1 MTTTAER
8 PIPTQTPTPLP
19 LHPVPA
25 AAPRVRYGRT
35 TIDGLSVFHRS
46 AGDPGA
52 PAFVLLHGFPSSSHM
67 YRELI
72 PRLAGRFHVIAPD
85 YIGFG
90 HSDAPP
96 AERFDYT
103 FDRLAG
109 IVATLLERLGVAR
122 YHLYMQDY
130 GGPVGMR
137 LATAA
142 PERVLGLVFQNAN
155 AYLDGI
161 GAAAADVFLPLWERG
176 DETGARQMLT
186 AELTRWQ
193 YTAGARDPDGL
204 NPDAWLH
211 DQAGLDRPGSAERQ
225 LALFRDYRHNVAL
238 YPDWQDYLRTQQP
251 KTLVAWGR
259 HDPVFIAAGAEAFR
273 RDLAQADIH
282 YLESGHFALEEDAG
296 AIAALIL
303 RTF

>member
-1 MTTTAER
+1 MTAPAELS
-8 PIPTQTPTPLP
+8 T
-19 LHPVPA
+19 PVPPPSA
-25 AAPRVRYGRT
+25 ANDYLRVRYGRT

-46 AGDPGA
+46 AGDPAA

-67 YRELI
+67 FRELI
-72 PRLAGRFHVIAPD
+72 PRLAARFHVIAPD

-96 AERFDYT
+96 AESFEYT

-109 IVATLLERLGVAR
+109 IVATLLERLGVGR

-137 LATAA
+137 LASAA
-142 PERVLGLVFQNAN
+142 PGRVLGLVFQNAN
-155 AYLDGI
+155 VYLDGI
-161 GAAAADVFLPLWERG
+161 GAAAREVFLPLWER
-176 DETGARQMLT
+176 DDDSGARQMLT
-186 AELTRWQ
+186 AAMTRWQ

-211 DQAGLDRPGSAERQ
+211 DQAGLDRPGSSARQ
-225 LALFRDYRHNVAL
+225 LALFRDYRHNVEH
-238 YPDWQDYLRTQQP
+238 YPAWQQYLRTQQP

-273 RDLAQADIH
+273 RDLVQPHIH
-282 YLESGHFALEEDAG
+282 YLESGHFALEEDVDT
-296 AIAALIL
+296 IAALI
-303 RTF
+303 RSTF

>member
-1 MTTTAER
+1 MTAPAEL
-8 PIPTQTPTPLP
+8 PMPVPPLP
-19 LHPVPA
+19 ASADLL
-25 AAPRVRYGRT
+25 RVRYGRT

-46 AGDPGA
+46 AGDPAA

-67 YRELI
+67 FRELI

-96 AERFDYT
+96 VERFEYR

-109 IVATLLERLGVAR
+109 IVATLLERLGVGR

-142 PERVLGLVFQNAN
+142 PGRVLGLVFQNAN

-161 GAAAADVFLPLWERG
+161 GAPAREVFLPLWERG
-176 DETGARQMLT
+176 DEAGARQMLT
-186 AELTRWQ
+186 AEMTRWQ
-193 YTAGARDPDGL
+193 YTAGARNPDGL

-211 DQAGLDRPGSAERQ
+211 DQAGLDRPGSSERQ
-225 LALFRDYRHNVAL
+225 LALFRDYRHNVES
-238 YPDWQDYLRTQQP
+238 YPAWQQYLRTQQP

-259 HDPVFIAAGAEAFR
+259 HDPIFIAAGAEAFR
-273 RDLAQADIH
+273 RDLEQPHIH
-282 YLESGHFALEEDAG
+282 YLESGHFALEEDVE
-296 AIAALIL
+296 AIAALI
-303 RTF
+303 RSTF

>member
-1 MTTTAER
+1 MTAPAELS
-8 PIPTQTPTPLP
+8 T
-19 LHPVPA
+19 PVPPPSA
-25 AAPRVRYGRT
+25 ANDYLRVRYGRT

-46 AGDPGA
+46 AGDPAA

-67 YRELI
+67 FRELI
-72 PRLAGRFHVIAPD
+72 PRLAARFHVIAPD

-96 AERFDYT
+96 AESFEYT

-109 IVATLLERLGVAR
+109 IVATLLERLGVGR

-137 LATAA
+137 LASAA
-142 PERVLGLVFQNAN
+142 PGRVLGLVFQNAN
-155 AYLDGI
+155 VYLDGI
-161 GAAAADVFLPLWERG
+161 GAAAREVFLPLWER
-176 DETGARQMLT
+176 DDDSGARQMLT
-186 AELTRWQ
+186 AAMTRWQ

-211 DQAGLDRPGSAERQ
+211 DQAGLDRPGSSARQ
-225 LALFRDYRHNVAL
+225 LALFHDYRHNVEH
-238 YPDWQDYLRTQQP
+238 YPAWQQYLRTQQP

-273 RDLAQADIH
+273 RDLVQPHIH
-282 YLESGHFALEEDAG
+282 YLESGHFALEEDVDT
-296 AIAALIL
+296 IAALI
-303 RTF
+303 RSTF

>member
-1 MTTTAER
+1 MTAPAEL
-8 PIPTQTPTPLP
+8 PMPVPPLP
-19 LHPVPA
+19 APA
-25 AAPRVRYGRT
+25 DLLRVRYGRT

-46 AGDPGA
+46 AGDPAA

-67 YRELI
+67 FRELI

-96 AERFDYT
+96 VERFEYR

-109 IVATLLERLGVAR
+109 IVATLLERLGVGR

-137 LATAA
+137 LASAA
-142 PERVLGLVFQNAN
+142 PGRVLGLVFQNAN
-155 AYLDGI
+155 VYLDGI
-161 GAAAADVFLPLWERG
+161 GAAAREVFLPLWER
-176 DETGARQMLT
+176 DDDSGARQMLT
-186 AELTRWQ
+186 AAMTRWQ

-211 DQAGLDRPGSAERQ
+211 DQAGLDRPGSSARQ
-225 LALFRDYRHNVAL
+225 LALFRDYRHNVEH
-238 YPDWQDYLRTQQP
+238 YPAWQQYLRTQQP

-273 RDLAQADIH
+273 RDLVQPHIH
-282 YLESGHFALEEDAG
+282 YLESGHFALEEDVDT
-296 AIAALIL
+296 IAALI
-303 RTF
+303 RSTF

>member
-1 MTTTAER
+1 MTAPAEL
-8 PIPTQTPTPLP
+8 PMPVPPLP
-19 LHPVPA
+19 APA
-25 AAPRVRYGRT
+25 DLLRVRYGRT

-46 AGDPGA
+46 AGDPAA

-67 YRELI
+67 FRELI

-96 AERFDYT
+96 VERFEYR

-109 IVATLLERLGVAR
+109 IVATLLERLGVGR

-137 LATAA
+137 LASAA
-142 PERVLGLVFQNAN
+142 PGRGLGLVFQNAN
-155 AYLDGI
+155 GYLDGI
-161 GAAAADVFLPLWERG
+161 GAAAREVFLPLWER
-176 DETGARQMLT
+176 DDDSGARQMLT
-186 AELTRWQ
+186 AAMTRWQ

-211 DQAGLDRPGSAERQ
+211 DQAGLDRPGSSARQ
-225 LALFRDYRHNVAL
+225 LALFRDYRHNVEH
-238 YPDWQDYLRTQQP
+238 YPAWQQYLRTQQP

-259 HDPVFIAAGAEAFR
+259 HDPIFIAAGAEAFR
-273 RDLAQADIH
+273 RDLVQPHIH
-282 YLESGHFALEEDAG
+282 YLESGHFALEEDVE
-296 AIAALIL
+296 AIAALI
-303 RTF
+303 RSTF